1 MRTGTAGRPDS
12 RSDCIVEIEPLRSG
26 GIRVEVESKVSSMY
40 GTSIE
45 RLTGEVL
52 RALGLEHAR
61 VSIHDQGA
69 LPFVLAARI
78 EAAAKRLSLRGE
90 FLPPGPKVP
99 PPLPERD
106 RLRRTRLYLPGD
118 QPKFFPNAGLHRPD
132 AVILDLED
140 SVHPEAKDAARIL
153 VRNALRLL
161 DFEGAERMVR
171 INQGRPGMEDLRA
184 ILPSLPDT
192 IVIPKCESPDQVN
205 AVEREAQR
213 ILKERSISREFYL
226 LPIIESALGVEHA
239 YPVATASERVCALA
253 IGLEDY
259 TADIGAE
266 RTPQGLESLHARQVV
281 LNAAKAAGVQALDSV
296 YSDVDDAE
304 GLERSCR
311 EARAMGFDGKGCIH
325 PRQIALIHTAFAPTE
340 REIAWAQQV
349 VLAFEQAQKNRSTMI
364 AVGSKMIDPP
374 VVKRAL
380 RQMAQA
386 IAAGKVPQEWRRS
399 VRPIQISADP
409 GLSQSEG
416 D

>member
-1 MRTGTAGRPDS
+1 
-12 RSDCIVEIEPLRSG
+12 
-26 GIRVEVESKVSSMY
+26 
-40 GTSIE
+40 
-45 RLTGEVL
+45 
-52 RALGLEHAR
+52 
-61 VSIHDQGA
+61 
-69 LPFVLAARI
+69 
-78 EAAAKRLSLRGE
+78 
-90 FLPPGPKVP
+90 
-99 PPLPERD
+99 
-106 RLRRTRLYLPGD
+106 
-118 QPKFFPNAGLHRPD
+118 
-132 AVILDLED
+132 
-140 SVHPEAKDAARIL
+140 
-153 VRNALRLL
+153 
-161 DFEGAERMVR
+161 
-171 INQGRPGMEDLRA
+171 
-184 ILPSLPDT
+184 
-192 IVIPKCESPDQVN
+192 
-205 AVEREAQR
+205 VEREAQR

-239 YPVATASERVCALA
+239 YRVATASERVCALA

-266 RTPQGLESLHARQVV
+266 RTPHGLESLHARQVV
-281 LNAAKAAGVQALDSV
+281 LNAAKATGVQALDSV

-349 VLAFEQAQKNRSTMI
+349 VLAFEQAQKDRSNMI

-386 IAAGKVPQEWRRS
+386 IATGKVPQEWRRS
-399 VRPIQISADP
+399 VRPIQVSADP